1 MLRNYVSSH
10 GTMRNVF
17 LIFLAILPLSLRSQV
32 ISMITLD
39 KQTLEPIPNAEINIQ
54 WKDCLLS
61 VKTDLNGRFKV
72 SMDHIDERDEVVFYV
87 QHPMYDPQ
95 TLRKTFLQNSQDS
108 IEVKILLKPIKRQ
121 TQQTVTVKPPGIPDT
136 VYNSKDF
143 HVADFEINQN
153 GDFILLVYPKRT
165 GHHNSIFLFDGN
177 TIIDSLTLNDVGINL
192 IKDYRNNIHVLCQEN
207 VINVNSKGDS
217 LRLQTIPRT
226 YFLDY
231 ILPIVDTTTSKL
243 FFSNFNMYYPAFD
256 YFALDQIDS
265 SYRKIIHIEDP
276 LMMELYRSEYKWVD
290 VRTRLWAKQKEIETG
305 VDAQIWV
312 GANYFTQSIYYKVPF
327 APLFK
332 IQDSIYV
339 LDFQSDQ
346 MVIYTPM
353 GEVSRRTP
361 LLFHYHKDKSGWKRV
376 ILKDEST
383 QALYALFEKD
393 GISMLGKIDL
403 TTGKIV
409 SKHRL
414 YHKYV
419 EKIRIHQGNVYYIYR
434 PFESIQKRFLYKE
447 RLFD

>member
-1 MLRNYVSSH
+1 M
-10 GTMRNVF
+10 NVN
-17 LIFLAILPLSLRSQV
+17 LALSLQDSIQTCKSNVAGLAQFV
-32 ISMITLD
+32 ILD
-39 KQTLEPIPNAEINIQ
+39 TKEL
-54 WKDCLLS
+54 
-61 VKTDLNGRFKV
+61 
-72 SMDHIDERDEVVFYV
+72 FYISSE
-87 QHPMYDPQ
+87 HPMYEPLSYRYQSVRNTSD
-95 TLRKTFLQNSQDS
+95 TLFIKL
-108 IEVKILLKPIKRQ
+108 VLKPIKSQ
-121 TQQTVTVKPPGIPDT
+121 SMDQVVVKPPGIPDT
-136 VYNSKDF
+136 VFNSTEF
-143 HVADFEINQN
+143 HVADFEVTDS
-153 GDFILLVYPKRT
+153 GDYMLLVYPKRS
-165 GHHNSIFLFDGN
+165 GHNNAILWYDGIN
-177 TIIDSLTLNDVGINL
+177 VKDSLSIQGIGINL
-192 IKDYRNNIHVLCQEN
+192 IKDYRDNIHVICQEEVYHISIKN
-207 VINVNSKGDS
+207 DS
-217 LRLQTIPRT
+217 LALFSIPKD

-231 ILPIVDTTTSKL
+231 VLPIVDTTTSKL

-346 MVIYTPM
+346 MTVYTPL

-361 LLFHYHKDKSGWKRV
+361 LLFHYHKDKTGWKRV

-403 TTGKIV
+403 TTGQIH

-419 EKIRIHQGNVYYIYR
+419 EKIRVHRGNVYYIYR

>member
-1 MLRNYVSSH
+1 MKRLLILLSWIFTTTAYAQSVVKISCIDRNS
-10 GTMRNVF
+10 
-17 LIFLAILPLSLRSQV
+17 
-32 ISMITLD
+32 
-39 KQTLEPIPNAEINIQ
+39 LEPIANVNLTISLKDSIQ
-54 WKDCLLS
+54 TCKTNVAGLAHIVILDTKEQFYISSEHPIYEPLS
-61 VKTDLNGRFKV
+61 YRYQSVRNTSDTLFIKLVLRPIKSQ
-72 SMDHIDERDEVVFYV
+72 SMDQVV
-87 QHPMYDPQ
+87 
-95 TLRKTFLQNSQDS
+95 
-108 IEVKILLKPIKRQ
+108 IKA
-121 TQQTVTVKPPGIPDT
+121 PGIPDT
-136 VYNSKDF
+136 VFNSTEF
-143 HVADFEINQN
+143 HVADFEVTDA
-153 GDFILLVYPKRT
+153 GDYILLVYPKRS
-165 GHHNSIFLFDGN
+165 GHNNAILWYDGN
-177 TIIDSLTLNDVGINL
+177 RIKDSMSIHGIGINL
-192 IKDYRNNIHVLCQEN
+192 VKDYRDNIHLICQEEVYHVSHKN
-207 VINVNSKGDS
+207 DS
-217 LRLQTIPRT
+217 LALFSIPKD

-231 ILPIVDTTTSKL
+231 VLPIVDTTTSKL

-346 MVIYTPM
+346 MIVYTPM

-361 LLFHYHKDKSGWKRV
+361 LLFHYHKDKTGWKRV

-419 EKIRIHQGNVYYIYR
+419 EKIRIHHGNVYYIYR

>member
-1 MLRNYVSSH
+1 
-10 GTMRNVF
+10 
-17 LIFLAILPLSLRSQV
+17 
-32 ISMITLD
+32 
-39 KQTLEPIPNAEINIQ
+39 
-54 WKDCLLS
+54 
-61 VKTDLNGRFKV
+61 
-72 SMDHIDERDEVVFYV
+72 
-87 QHPMYDPQ
+87 
-95 TLRKTFLQNSQDS
+95 
-108 IEVKILLKPIKRQ
+108 
-121 TQQTVTVKPPGIPDT
+121 
-136 VYNSKDF
+136 
-143 HVADFEINQN
+143 
-153 GDFILLVYPKRT
+153 
-165 GHHNSIFLFDGN
+165 
-177 TIIDSLTLNDVGINL
+177 
-192 IKDYRNNIHVLCQEN
+192 
-207 VINVNSKGDS
+207 
-217 LRLQTIPRT
+217 
-226 YFLDY
+226 
-231 ILPIVDTTTSKL
+231 
-243 FFSNFNMYYPAFD
+243 MYYPAFD

-276 LMMELYRSEYKWVD
+276 LMMELYRSEYKWVY

-346 MVIYTPM
+346 MTVYTPM

-361 LLFHYHKDKSGWKRV
+361 LLFHYHKDKTGWKRV

-419 EKIRIHQGNVYYIYR
+419 EKIRIHHGNVYYIYR

>member
-1 MLRNYVSSH
+1 MKRLLILLSWIFTTTAYAQSVVKISCIDRNSLEPIANVNLTLSLQDSIQTCKTNVAGLAQIALFDTKELFYVSS
-10 GTMRNVF
+10 
-17 LIFLAILPLSLRSQV
+17 
-32 ISMITLD
+32 
-39 KQTLEPIPNAEINIQ
+39 E
-54 WKDCLLS
+54 
-61 VKTDLNGRFKV
+61 
-72 SMDHIDERDEVVFYV
+72 
-87 QHPMYDPQ
+87 HPMYEPLSYRYQ
-95 TLRKTFLQNSQDS
+95 SVRNTLDTLFIKL
-108 IEVKILLKPIKRQ
+108 VLKPIKSQ
-121 TQQTVTVKPPGIPDT
+121 SMDQVVVKAPGIPDT
-136 VYNSKDF
+136 VFNSTEF
-143 HVADFEINQN
+143 HVADFEVTDA
-153 GDFILLVYPKRT
+153 GDYILLVYPKRS
-165 GHHNSIFLFDGN
+165 GHKNAILWYDGINIKDSMSIHG
-177 TIIDSLTLNDVGINL
+177 IGINL
-192 IKDYRNNIHVLCQEN
+192 IKDYRDNIHLICQEEVYHVSHKN
-207 VINVNSKGDS
+207 DS
-217 LRLQTIPRT
+217 IALFSIPKD

-231 ILPIVDTTTSKL
+231 VLPIVDTTTSKL

-332 IQDSIYV
+332 ILDSIYV

-346 MVIYTPM
+346 MIVYTPM

-361 LLFHYHKDKSGWKRV
+361 LLFHYHKDKTGWKRI

-403 TTGKIV
+403 TTGKIL

>member
-1 MLRNYVSSH
+1 MKRLLILLSWIFTTAAYAQSVVKISCIDRNSLEPIANVNLTLSLQDSIQTCKTNVAGLAQIVLLDTKELFYVSS
-10 GTMRNVF
+10 
-17 LIFLAILPLSLRSQV
+17 
-32 ISMITLD
+32 
-39 KQTLEPIPNAEINIQ
+39 E
-54 WKDCLLS
+54 
-61 VKTDLNGRFKV
+61 
-72 SMDHIDERDEVVFYV
+72 
-87 QHPMYDPQ
+87 HPMYEPLSYRYQ
-95 TLRKTFLQNSQDS
+95 SVRNTLDTLFIKL
-108 IEVKILLKPIKRQ
+108 VLKPIKSQ
-121 TQQTVTVKPPGIPDT
+121 SMDQVVVKAPGIPDT
-136 VYNSKDF
+136 VFNSTEF
-143 HVADFEINQN
+143 HVADFEVTDA
-153 GDFILLVYPKRT
+153 GDYILLVYPKRS
-165 GHHNSIFLFDGN
+165 GHKNSILWYDG
-177 TIIDSLTLNDVGINL
+177 ISIKDSMSIHGIGINL
-192 IKDYRNNIHVLCQEN
+192 IKDYRNNIHVICQEE
-207 VINVNSKGDS
+207 VYHISHKSDS
-217 LRLQTIPRT
+217 IALFSIPKD

-231 ILPIVDTTTSKL
+231 VLPIVDTTTSKL

-346 MVIYTPM
+346 MTVYTPK
-353 GEVSRRTP
+353 GEVSRTTP

>member
-1 MLRNYVSSH
+1 LKRLLILLSWIFTTTAYAQSVVKISCIDRNS
-10 GTMRNVF
+10 
-17 LIFLAILPLSLRSQV
+17 
-32 ISMITLD
+32 
-39 KQTLEPIPNAEINIQ
+39 LEPIANVNLTLSLQDSIQ
-54 WKDCLLS
+54 TFKTNVAGLAQLVLLDT
-61 VKTDLNGRFKV
+61 KEL
-72 SMDHIDERDEVVFYV
+72 FYISSE
-87 QHPMYDPQ
+87 HPMYEPLSYRYQSVRNTSD
-95 TLRKTFLQNSQDS
+95 TLFIKL
-108 IEVKILLKPIKRQ
+108 VLKPIKSQ
-121 TQQTVTVKPPGIPDT
+121 SMDQVVVKAPGIPDT
-136 VYNSKDF
+136 VFNSKEF
-143 HVADFEINQN
+143 HVADFEVTGA
-153 GDFILLVYPKRT
+153 GDFILLVYPKRS
-165 GHHNSIFLFDGN
+165 GHKNAILWFDGIN
-177 TIIDSLTLNDVGINL
+177 IKDSMSIHGIGINL
-192 IKDYRNNIHVLCQEN
+192 IKDYRNNIHLICQEE
-207 VINVNSKGDS
+207 VYHVSHKDDS
-217 LRLQTIPRT
+217 LALFSIPKD
-226 YFLDY
+226 YFIDY
-231 ILPIVDTTTSKL
+231 VLPIVDTTTSKL

-276 LMMELYRSEYKWVD
+276 LMMELYRAEYKWVD

-305 VDAQIWV
+305 IDAQIWV
-312 GANYFTQSIYYKVPF
+312 GANYFTQSIYYNVPF

-346 MVIYTPM
+346 MTVYTPM

-361 LLFHYHKDKSGWKRV
+361 LLFHYHKHKTGWKRV
-376 ILKDEST
+376 ILKDESM

-403 TTGKIV
+403 TTGEIL

>member
-1 MLRNYVSSH
+1 MKRLLILLSWIFTTTAYAQSVVKISCIDRNS
-10 GTMRNVF
+10 
-17 LIFLAILPLSLRSQV
+17 
-32 ISMITLD
+32 
-39 KQTLEPIPNAEINIQ
+39 LEPIANVNLTLSLQDSIQTFKTNIAGLAQ
-54 WKDCLLS
+54 IVLLDT
-61 VKTDLNGRFKV
+61 KELFNV
-72 SMDHIDERDEVVFYV
+72 SIE
-87 QHPMYDPQ
+87 HPMYEPLSYRYQSVRNTSD
-95 TLRKTFLQNSQDS
+95 TLFIKL
-108 IEVKILLKPIKRQ
+108 VLKPIKSQ
-121 TQQTVTVKPPGIPDT
+121 SMDQVVVKAPGIPDT
-136 VYNSKDF
+136 VFNSTEF
-143 HVADFEINQN
+143 HVADFEVTGA
-153 GDFILLVYPKRT
+153 GDFILLVYPKRS
-165 GHHNSIFLFDGN
+165 GHKNAILWFDGIN
-177 TIIDSLTLNDVGINL
+177 IKDSMSIHGIGINL
-192 IKDYRNNIHVLCQEN
+192 IKDYRNNIHLICQEE
-207 VINVNSKGDS
+207 VYHVSHKDDS
-217 LRLQTIPRT
+217 LALFSIPKD
-226 YFLDY
+226 YFIDY
-231 ILPIVDTTTSKL
+231 VLPIVDTTTSKL

-276 LMMELYRSEYKWVD
+276 LMMELYRAEYKWVD

-305 VDAQIWV
+305 IDAQIWV
-312 GANYFTQSIYYKVPF
+312 GANYFTQSIYYNVPF

-346 MVIYTPM
+346 MIVYTPM

-361 LLFHYHKDKSGWKRV
+361 LLFHYHKHKTGWKRV
-376 ILKDEST
+376 ILKDESM

-403 TTGKIV
+403 TTGEIL

>member
-1 MLRNYVSSH
+1 LK
-10 GTMRNVF
+10 
-17 LIFLAILPLSLRSQV
+17 LLLPLVSWFF
-32 ISMITLD
+32 ITTAYAQSVVRVSCID
-39 KQTLEPIPNAEINIQ
+39 RNSLEPIANVNLTLTLQDSIQ
-54 WKDCLLS
+54 TCKSNVAGLAQFVILDTKEL
-61 VKTDLNGRFKV
+61 
-72 SMDHIDERDEVVFYV
+72 FYISSE
-87 QHPMYDPQ
+87 HPMYEPLSYRYQSVRNTSD
-95 TLRKTFLQNSQDS
+95 TLFIKL
-108 IEVKILLKPIKRQ
+108 VLKPIKSQ
-121 TQQTVTVKPPGIPDT
+121 SMNQVVVKPPGIPDT
-136 VYNSKDF
+136 VFNSTEF
-143 HVADFEINQN
+143 HVADFEVTDS
-153 GDFILLVYPKRT
+153 GDYMLLVYPKRS
-165 GHHNSIFLFDGN
+165 GHNNAILWYDGIN
-177 TIIDSLTLNDVGINL
+177 VKDSLSIHGIGINL
-192 IKDYRNNIHVLCQEN
+192 IKDYRDNIHVICQEEVYHISYKN
-207 VINVNSKGDS
+207 DS
-217 LRLQTIPRT
+217 LALFSIPKD

-231 ILPIVDTTTSKL
+231 VLPIVDTTTSKL

-346 MVIYTPM
+346 MTVYTPM
-353 GEVSRRTP
+353 GEVSRRAP
-361 LLFHYHKDKSGWKRV
+361 LLFHYHKDKTGWKRV

-383 QALYALFEKD
+383 QALYAVFEKD

-403 TTGKIV
+403 TTGQIH

-419 EKIRIHQGNVYYIYR
+419 EKIRIHRGNVYYIYR

>member
-1 MLRNYVSSH
+1 LKRLLILLSWIFTTTAYAQSVVKISCIDRNS
-10 GTMRNVF
+10 
-17 LIFLAILPLSLRSQV
+17 
-32 ISMITLD
+32 
-39 KQTLEPIPNAEINIQ
+39 LEPIANVNLTLSLQDSIQTFKTNIAGLAQ
-54 WKDCLLS
+54 IVLLDT
-61 VKTDLNGRFKV
+61 KELFNV
-72 SMDHIDERDEVVFYV
+72 SIE
-87 QHPMYDPQ
+87 HPMYEPLSYRYQSVRNTSD
-95 TLRKTFLQNSQDS
+95 TLFIKL
-108 IEVKILLKPIKRQ
+108 VLKPIKSQ
-121 TQQTVTVKPPGIPDT
+121 SMDQVVVKAPGIPDT
-136 VYNSKDF
+136 VFNSTEF
-143 HVADFEINQN
+143 HVADFEVTGA
-153 GDFILLVYPKRT
+153 GDFILLVYPKRS
-165 GHHNSIFLFDGN
+165 GHKNAILWFDGIN
-177 TIIDSLTLNDVGINL
+177 IKDSMSIHGIGINL
-192 IKDYRNNIHVLCQEN
+192 IKDYRNNIHLICQEE
-207 VINVNSKGDS
+207 VYHVSHKDDS
-217 LRLQTIPRT
+217 LALFSIPKD
-226 YFLDY
+226 YFIDY
-231 ILPIVDTTTSKL
+231 VLPIVDTTTSKL

-276 LMMELYRSEYKWVD
+276 LMMELYRAEYKWVD

-305 VDAQIWV
+305 IDAQIWV
-312 GANYFTQSIYYKVPF
+312 GANYFTQSIYYNVPF

-346 MVIYTPM
+346 MIVYTPM

-361 LLFHYHKDKSGWKRV
+361 LLFHYHKHKTGWKRV
-376 ILKDEST
+376 ILKDESM

-403 TTGKIV
+403 TTGEIL

>member
-1 MLRNYVSSH
+1 MKL
-10 GTMRNVF
+10 
-17 LIFLAILPLSLRSQV
+17 LLPLVSWFF
-32 ISMITLD
+32 ITTAYAQSVVRVSCID
-39 KQTLEPIPNAEINIQ
+39 RNSLEPIANVNLALSLQDSIQ
-54 WKDCLLS
+54 TCKSNVAGLAQFVILDTKEL
-61 VKTDLNGRFKV
+61 
-72 SMDHIDERDEVVFYV
+72 FYISSE
-87 QHPMYDPQ
+87 HPMYEPLSYRHQSVRNTSD
-95 TLRKTFLQNSQDS
+95 TLFIKL
-108 IEVKILLKPIKRQ
+108 VLKPIKSQ
-121 TQQTVTVKPPGIPDT
+121 SMDQVVVKPPGIPDT
-136 VYNSKDF
+136 VFKSTEF
-143 HVADFEINQN
+143 HVADFEVTDS
-153 GDFILLVYPKRT
+153 GDYMLLVYPKRS
-165 GHHNSIFLFDGN
+165 GHNNAILWYDGIN
-177 TIIDSLTLNDVGINL
+177 VKDSLSIHGIGINL
-192 IKDYRNNIHVLCQEN
+192 IKDYRDNIHVICQEEVYHISIKN
-207 VINVNSKGDS
+207 DS
-217 LRLQTIPRT
+217 LALFSIPKD

-231 ILPIVDTTTSKL
+231 VLPIVDTTTSKL

-346 MVIYTPM
+346 MTVYTPM

-361 LLFHYHKDKSGWKRV
+361 LLFHYHKDKTGWKRV

-383 QALYALFEKD
+383 QALYAVFEKD

-403 TTGKIV
+403 TTGQIH

-419 EKIRIHQGNVYYIYR
+419 EKIRIHRGNVYYIYR

>member
-1 MLRNYVSSH
+1 MKRLLILLSWIFTTTAYAQSVVKISCIDRNSLEPIANVNLTLSLQDSIQTCKTNVAGLAQIALFDTKQLFYVSS
-10 GTMRNVF
+10 
-17 LIFLAILPLSLRSQV
+17 
-32 ISMITLD
+32 
-39 KQTLEPIPNAEINIQ
+39 E
-54 WKDCLLS
+54 
-61 VKTDLNGRFKV
+61 
-72 SMDHIDERDEVVFYV
+72 
-87 QHPMYDPQ
+87 HPMYEPLSYRYQ
-95 TLRKTFLQNSQDS
+95 SVRNTLDTLFIKL
-108 IEVKILLKPIKRQ
+108 VLKPIKSQ
-121 TQQTVTVKPPGIPDT
+121 SMDQVVVKAPGIPDT
-136 VYNSKDF
+136 VFNSTEF
-143 HVADFEINQN
+143 HVADFEVTDA
-153 GDFILLVYPKRT
+153 GDYILLVYPKRS
-165 GHHNSIFLFDGN
+165 GHKNAILWYDGINIKDSMSIHG
-177 TIIDSLTLNDVGINL
+177 IGINL
-192 IKDYRNNIHVLCQEN
+192 IKDYRDNIHVICQEEVYHVSHKN
-207 VINVNSKGDS
+207 DS
-217 LRLQTIPRT
+217 IALFSIPKD

-231 ILPIVDTTTSKL
+231 VLPIVDTTTSKL

-346 MVIYTPM
+346 ITVYTPK
-353 GEVSRRTP
+353 GEVSRITP
-361 LLFHYHKDKSGWKRV
+361 LLFHYHKDKTGWKRI

-403 TTGKIV
+403 TTGKIL

>member
-1 MLRNYVSSH
+1 MKRLLILFFWVYTSTAYAQSVVKILCIDRNSFEPIANVNLTLSVQDSIQTCKTNVAGLAQILLLDTKERFYVSS
-10 GTMRNVF
+10 
-17 LIFLAILPLSLRSQV
+17 
-32 ISMITLD
+32 
-39 KQTLEPIPNAEINIQ
+39 E
-54 WKDCLLS
+54 
-61 VKTDLNGRFKV
+61 
-72 SMDHIDERDEVVFYV
+72 
-87 QHPMYDPQ
+87 HPMYEPLSYRYQ
-95 TLRKTFLQNSQDS
+95 SLRNTLDTLFIKM
-108 IEVKILLKPIKRQ
+108 VLKPIKSQ
-121 TQQTVTVKPPGIPDT
+121 SMVQVVVKAPGIPDT
-136 VYNSKDF
+136 VFNSTEF
-143 HVADFEINQN
+143 HVADFEVTDA
-153 GDFILLVYPKRT
+153 GEYILLVYPKRS
-165 GHHNSIFLFDGN
+165 GHKNAILWFDGLKLK
-177 TIIDSLTLNDVGINL
+177 DSMSIHGIGINL
-192 IKDYRNNIHVLCQEN
+192 IKDYRDNIHVICQEE
-207 VINVNSKGDS
+207 VYHVSHKYDS
-217 LRLQTIPRT
+217 LALFSIPKD

-231 ILPIVDTTTSKL
+231 VLPIVDTTTSKL

-346 MVIYTPM
+346 MIVYTPL

-361 LLFHYHKDKSGWKRV
+361 LLFHYHKDKTGWKRV

-403 TTGKIV
+403 TTGEIL

-419 EKIRIHQGNVYYIYR
+419 EKIRIHQGNAYYIYR

>member
-1 MLRNYVSSH
+1 MKLLLFLLSSIFTTIGYAQSVVKISCIDRNS
-10 GTMRNVF
+10 
-17 LIFLAILPLSLRSQV
+17 
-32 ISMITLD
+32 
-39 KQTLEPIPNAEINIQ
+39 LEPVANVNLTISL
-54 WKDCLLS
+54 KDSVQTCKSNVAGLAQLVLLDT
-61 VKTDLNGRFKV
+61 KEL
-72 SMDHIDERDEVVFYV
+72 FYISSE
-87 QHPMYDPQ
+87 HPMYEPLSYRYQSVRNTSD
-95 TLRKTFLQNSQDS
+95 TLFIKL
-108 IEVKILLKPIKRQ
+108 VLKPIKSQ
-121 TQQTVTVKPPGIPDT
+121 SMDQVVLKAPGIPDT
-136 VYNSKDF
+136 VFNSTEF
-143 HVADFEINQN
+143 HVADFEVTDA
-153 GDFILLVYPKRT
+153 GDYILLVYPKRS
-165 GHHNSIFLFDGN
+165 GHNNAILWYDGN
-177 TIIDSLTLNDVGINL
+177 RIKDSMSIHGIGINL
-192 IKDYRNNIHVLCQEN
+192 IKDYRDNIHLICQEE
-207 VINVNSKGDS
+207 VYHVSHKYDS
-217 LRLQTIPRT
+217 LALFSIPKD

-231 ILPIVDTTTSKL
+231 VLPIVDTTTSKL

-312 GANYFTQSIYYKVPF
+312 GANYFTQSLYYKVPF

-346 MVIYTPM
+346 MIVYTPR

-361 LLFHYHKDKSGWKRV
+361 LLFHYHKDKTGWKRV

-403 TTGKIV
+403 TTGTIV

-419 EKIRIHQGNVYYIYR
+419 EKIRIHRGNVYYIYR

>member
-1 MLRNYVSSH
+1 MD
-10 GTMRNVF
+10 
-17 LIFLAILPLSLRSQV
+17 QV
-32 ISMITLD
+32 
-39 KQTLEPIPNAEINIQ
+39 
-54 WKDCLLS
+54 
-61 VKTDLNGRFKV
+61 V
-72 SMDHIDERDEVVFYV
+72 
-87 QHPMYDPQ
+87 
-95 TLRKTFLQNSQDS
+95 
-108 IEVKILLKPIKRQ
+108 
-121 TQQTVTVKPPGIPDT
+121 VKPPGIPDT
-136 VYNSKDF
+136 VFKSTEF
-143 HVADFEINQN
+143 HVADFEVTDS
-153 GDFILLVYPKRT
+153 GDYMLLVYPKRS
-165 GHHNSIFLFDGN
+165 GHNNAILWYDGIN
-177 TIIDSLTLNDVGINL
+177 VKDSLSIHGIGINL
-192 IKDYRNNIHVLCQEN
+192 IKDYRDNIHVICQEEVYHISIKN
-207 VINVNSKGDS
+207 DS
-217 LRLQTIPRT
+217 LALFSIPKD

-231 ILPIVDTTTSKL
+231 VLPIVDTTTSKL

-346 MVIYTPM
+346 MTVYTPM

-361 LLFHYHKDKSGWKRV
+361 LLFHYHKDKTGWKRV

-403 TTGKIV
+403 TTGQIH

-419 EKIRIHQGNVYYIYR
+419 EKIRIHRGNVYYIYR

>member
-1 MLRNYVSSH
+1 MKL
-10 GTMRNVF
+10 
-17 LIFLAILPLSLRSQV
+17 LLPLVSWFF
-32 ISMITLD
+32 ITTAYAQSVVRVSCID
-39 KQTLEPIPNAEINIQ
+39 RNSLEPIANVNLALSLQDSIQ
-54 WKDCLLS
+54 TCKSNVAGLAQFVILDTKEL
-61 VKTDLNGRFKV
+61 
-72 SMDHIDERDEVVFYV
+72 FYISSE
-87 QHPMYDPQ
+87 HPMYEPLSYRHQSVRNTSD
-95 TLRKTFLQNSQDS
+95 TLFIKL
-108 IEVKILLKPIKRQ
+108 VLKPIKSQ
-121 TQQTVTVKPPGIPDT
+121 SMDQVVVKPPGIPDT
-136 VYNSKDF
+136 VFNSTEF
-143 HVADFEINQN
+143 HVADFEVTDS
-153 GDFILLVYPKRT
+153 GDYMLLVYPKRS
-165 GHHNSIFLFDGN
+165 GHNNAILWYDGIN
-177 TIIDSLTLNDVGINL
+177 VKDSLSIHGIGINL
-192 IKDYRNNIHVLCQEN
+192 IKDYRDNIHVICQEEVYHISYKN
-207 VINVNSKGDS
+207 DS
-217 LRLQTIPRT
+217 LALFSIPKD

-231 ILPIVDTTTSKL
+231 VLPIVDTTTSKL

-346 MVIYTPM
+346 MTVYTPM

-361 LLFHYHKDKSGWKRV
+361 LLFHYHKDKTGWKRV

-403 TTGKIV
+403 TTGQIH

-419 EKIRIHQGNVYYIYR
+419 EKIRIHRGNVYYIYR

>member
-1 MLRNYVSSH
+1 MKLLIIFISWIFTTTAYAQSVVKISCIDRNS
-10 GTMRNVF
+10 
-17 LIFLAILPLSLRSQV
+17 
-32 ISMITLD
+32 
-39 KQTLEPIPNAEINIQ
+39 LEPIANVNLTLSFQDSIQ
-54 WKDCLLS
+54 TC
-61 VKTDLNGRFKV
+61 KTNVAGLA
-72 SMDHIDERDEVVFYV
+72 HIVILDTKEQFYISSE
-87 QHPMYDPQ
+87 HPMYEPLSYRYQSVRNTSD
-95 TLRKTFLQNSQDS
+95 TLFIKL
-108 IEVKILLKPIKRQ
+108 VLKPIKSQ
-121 TQQTVTVKPPGIPDT
+121 SMDQVVIKAPGIPDT
-136 VYNSKDF
+136 VFNSTEF
-143 HVADFEINQN
+143 HVADFEVTDA
-153 GDFILLVYPKRT
+153 GDYILLVYPKRS
-165 GHHNSIFLFDGN
+165 GHKNAILWYDGN
-177 TIIDSLTLNDVGINL
+177 RIKDSMSIHGIGINL
-192 IKDYRNNIHVLCQEN
+192 IKDYRDNIHVICQEE
-207 VINVNSKGDS
+207 VYHISHKTDS
-217 LRLQTIPRT
+217 LALFSIPKD

-231 ILPIVDTTTSKL
+231 VLPIVDTTTTKL

-346 MVIYTPM
+346 MTVYTPM

-361 LLFHYHKDKSGWKRV
+361 LLFHYHKDKTGWKRI

-419 EKIRIHQGNVYYIYR
+419 EKIRIHHGNVYYIYR

>member
-1 MLRNYVSSH
+1 MKLL
-10 GTMRNVF
+10 
-17 LIFLAILPLSLRSQV
+17 LIF
-32 ISMITLD
+32 ISWIFTTTAYAQSVVKISCID
-39 KQTLEPIPNAEINIQ
+39 RNSLEPIANVNLTLSFQDSIQ
-54 WKDCLLS
+54 TC
-61 VKTDLNGRFKV
+61 KTNVAGLA
-72 SMDHIDERDEVVFYV
+72 HIVILDTKEQFYISSE
-87 QHPMYDPQ
+87 HPMYEPLSYRYQSVRNTSD
-95 TLRKTFLQNSQDS
+95 TLFIKL
-108 IEVKILLKPIKRQ
+108 VLKPIKSQ
-121 TQQTVTVKPPGIPDT
+121 SMDQVVVKAPGIPDT
-136 VYNSKDF
+136 VFNSTEF
-143 HVADFEINQN
+143 HVADFEVTDA
-153 GDFILLVYPKRT
+153 GDYILLVYPKRS
-165 GHHNSIFLFDGN
+165 GHKNAILWYDGINIKDSMSIHG
-177 TIIDSLTLNDVGINL
+177 IGINL
-192 IKDYRNNIHVLCQEN
+192 IKDYRDNIHLICQEEVYHVSHKN
-207 VINVNSKGDS
+207 DS
-217 LRLQTIPRT
+217 IALFSIPKD

-231 ILPIVDTTTSKL
+231 VLPIVDTTTSKL

-346 MVIYTPM
+346 ITVYTPK
-353 GEVSRRTP
+353 GEVSRITP
-361 LLFHYHKDKSGWKRV
+361 LLFHYHKDKTGWKRI

-419 EKIRIHQGNVYYIYR
+419 EKIRIHRGNVYYIYR

>member
-1 MLRNYVSSH
+1 LKLLLFLLSSIFTTIGYAQSVVKISCIDRNS
-10 GTMRNVF
+10 
-17 LIFLAILPLSLRSQV
+17 
-32 ISMITLD
+32 
-39 KQTLEPIPNAEINIQ
+39 LEPVANVNLTISL
-54 WKDCLLS
+54 KDSVQTCKSNVAGLAQLVLLDT
-61 VKTDLNGRFKV
+61 KEL
-72 SMDHIDERDEVVFYV
+72 FYISSE
-87 QHPMYDPQ
+87 HPMYEPLSYRYQSVRNTSD
-95 TLRKTFLQNSQDS
+95 TLFIKL
-108 IEVKILLKPIKRQ
+108 VLKPIKSQ
-121 TQQTVTVKPPGIPDT
+121 SMDQVVLKAPGIPDT
-136 VYNSKDF
+136 VFNSTEF
-143 HVADFEINQN
+143 HVADFEVTDA
-153 GDFILLVYPKRT
+153 GDYILLVYPKRS
-165 GHHNSIFLFDGN
+165 GHNNAILWYDGN
-177 TIIDSLTLNDVGINL
+177 RIKDSMSIHGIGINL
-192 IKDYRNNIHVLCQEN
+192 IKDYRDNIHLICQEE
-207 VINVNSKGDS
+207 VYHVSHKYDS
-217 LRLQTIPRT
+217 LALFSIPKD

-231 ILPIVDTTTSKL
+231 VLPIVDTTTSKL

-312 GANYFTQSIYYKVPF
+312 GANYFTQSLYYKVPF

-346 MVIYTPM
+346 MIVYTPR

-361 LLFHYHKDKSGWKRV
+361 LLFHYHKDKTGWKRV

-403 TTGKIV
+403 TTGTIV

-419 EKIRIHQGNVYYIYR
+419 EKIRIHRGNVYYIYR